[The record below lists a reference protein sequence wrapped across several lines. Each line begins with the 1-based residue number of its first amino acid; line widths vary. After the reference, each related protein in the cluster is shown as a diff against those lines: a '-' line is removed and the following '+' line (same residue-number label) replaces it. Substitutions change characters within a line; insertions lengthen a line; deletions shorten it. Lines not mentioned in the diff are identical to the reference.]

1 MDKTFMIIDD
11 DANVR
16 KMLALLIKKNGLGR
30 VVAELESGKY
40 AVQEIL
46 FYNPDIVLVDLLLPA
61 VDGIQVIN
69 EAVARGYR
77 GKFIMI
83 SQVEDENMVS
93 KAYESGILFFISKP
107 INSIEVV
114 SVIKGVCRNI
124 DLENSLA
131 LIKNA
136 VLSCDAKREKGMDS
150 GRKVDIKSGIDK
162 IFKDL
167 GIIGMSGSNELMR
180 VICEVYEIKRKNPY
194 AEYQLQ
200 DIYEE
205 VLEKEDYGEK
215 LNVKSF
221 EQRIRR
227 AIQKALQTLA
237 ELGMVDFD
245 NDIFLEYSTLLFD
258 FNQVRQQMRHIENPN
273 EEPGKINI
281 KKFIEGIIA
290 KLRYS

>member
-1 MDKTFMIIDD
+1 MEKTFAIIDD

-16 KMLALLIKKNGLGR
+16 KMLALLIRKNGLGR
-30 VVAELESGKY
+30 VVVELESGKF
-40 AVQEIL
+40 AAQELL
-46 FYNPDIVLVDLLLPA
+46 FYDPDIALVDLLLPG
-61 VDGIQVIN
+61 VDGIKVIN
-69 EAVARGYR
+69 EAVSKGYR

-83 SQVEDENMVS
+83 SQVEDEEMVS
-93 KAYESGILFFISKP
+93 RAYESGVLFFISKP

-136 VLSCDAKREKGMDS
+136 VLSYDKNKPASNVR
-150 GRKVDIKSGIDK
+150 RKEDINASIEK

-167 GIIGMSGSNELMR
+167 GIIGVSGSNELTK
-180 VICEVYEIKRKNPY
+180 VICEVYQIKRQDPY

-200 DIYEE
+200 DIYER
-205 VLEKEDYGEK
+205 VLEKEDSGEK
-215 LNVKSF
+215 LNLKSF

-227 AIQKALQTLA
+227 AIQKAFQTIA
-237 ELGMVDFD
+237 ELGMVDCD
-245 NDIFLEYSTLLFD
+245 NDLFVEYATLLFD
-258 FNQVRQQMRHIENPN
+258 FNQIRQQMRHIKNP
-273 EEPGKINI
+273 EESPGKINI
-281 KKFIEGIIA
+281 KKFVEGIIA